1 MVNMPFSISGYGVS
15 LMDVSVSAVTNT
27 VAYDALG
34 RQIANTDG
42 RGNTTHTEYNAFG
55 QRSAPIDIFG
65 VFCYTIPN
73 SFRKRQEDQEII
85 RYGDDEGVLE
95 RVPHS
100 GAAQENIDNLGAGV
114 RVPSRLADSHPGR

>member
-55 QRSAPIDIFG
+55 QRSASIDALGNRTSYAYDQFG
-65 VFCYTIPN
+65 NLAAVTNALGNATIDTLGTDPKFLPKGG
-73 SFRKRQEDQEII
+73 S
-85 RYGDDEGVLE
+85 
-95 RVPHS
+95 
-100 GAAQENIDNLGAGV
+100 AARSV
-114 RVPSRLADSHPGR
+114 